1 MVEHESDTS
10 SSDEDSVPTTSPV
23 RCLQP
28 QPSVPIA
35 TVSVRCSESEP
46 SVPSAVVSMENL
58 QPHPSVPY
66 VAVPGSSSQ
75 PQPDM
80 PTAAVSVE
88 HLQPHPSVPTVAVP
102 SSSSQLQPS
111 VPTVAVSGRF
121 VEPHPSVPTVA
132 VTENSSQPHASM
144 PTVAVPGSSF
154 QLQPSVPTPTVSIS
168 YPKLSRLE
176 EQHLYPE
183 ELELV
188 RETKFIC
195 SLDLVLGLFRKCQH
209 PDCTNVATIKHHLV
223 GPTLV
228 VNWSCSS
235 GHKGKFASSKDVEEM
250 YANNLQV
257 AASILLSGNN
267 FAKIE
272 KMANFLGLSFISKS
286 TFYRM
291 QRLYLIPCISEWW
304 NWQREQLIHDFL
316 EKEIVVCGDGQC
328 DSPGH
333 TAKNLCYF
341 LMELVTGYI
350 LEVEVR
356 DKRHVGLASSNVE
369 KQALQIALQRLQQS
383 LSVAELV
390 TDASSSIKKLIG
402 KLIFLFKC
410 NKYRQ
415 FIIIIVIIIITLT
428 FVLFLFLF
436 FFFASNGARKSIL
449 LCNIF

>member
-35 TVSVRCSESEP
+35 TVSVRCSQSEP

-111 VPTVAVSGRF
+111 VPT
-121 VEPHPSVPTVA
+121 T
-132 VTENSSQPHASM
+132 
-144 PTVAVPGSSF
+144 
-154 QLQPSVPTPTVSIS
+154 TVSIS

-272 KMANFLGLSFISKS
+272 KMANFLGLSFISDS

-356 DKRHVGLASSNVE
+356 DKRHVGLASSNME

-415 FIIIIVIIIITLT
+415 FIILIITIVIIIINFNIC
-428 FVLFLFLF
+428 FVFVSF